1 MARYSLVGV
10 DGNAYCVMG
19 YTARAM
25 LREGFSQKEVDEMYK
40 KAQSSDYNNLL
51 CVCMDYI
58 EKVNKKIKEAED
70 SFE

>member
-1 MARYSLVGV
+1 M
-10 DGNAYCVMG
+10 
-19 YTARAM
+19 YT
-25 LREGFSQKEVDEMYK
+25 

-58 EKVNKKIKEAED
+58 EKVNKKIEEAED